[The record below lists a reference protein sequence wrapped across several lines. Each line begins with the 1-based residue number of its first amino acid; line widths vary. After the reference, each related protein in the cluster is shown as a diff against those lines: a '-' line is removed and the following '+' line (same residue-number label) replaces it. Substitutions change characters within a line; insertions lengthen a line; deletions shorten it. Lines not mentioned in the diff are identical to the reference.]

1 MCVFNNIMKKI
12 IYILIMV
19 SFIFCYADVRYD
31 ELNKKAKD
39 GDQDAQYSLAR
50 LYFTGYGIQ
59 KDYKKSFVLAKELAD
74 KKNPKGIHLLAIHF
88 MLGCGTEQNTAMA
101 IKLFEEASKL
111 GNLNSTIGLA
121 NMYLNGYKN
130 LPKDYKKAYILYSE
144 IEKIPLQ
151 EIERKGGMKEDVGDV
166 YSNLG
171 VMYLEGLYVDRDVV
185 KAIDLLERS
194 FALGSDIAANNLGS
208 IYYSDKYGV
217 NNYKKSREW
226 FEIAAKQKNKQA
238 IYSLATLYIDGK
250 GVEKDLRKGLEYLYE
265 GAALKSERCI
275 EKIEEIATGGDSEG
289 ELMLG
294 KMYYYGKGYEKDYK
308 KAFEYFNKAEEH
320 GSAEAKFMK
329 GMMYQLGDYV
339 SSDEDKALEYYEG
352 SLNGGYKKAL
362 VGIID
367 IYYTYRED
375 YKRVEELLE
384 KYKGELEKLKDNTT
398 RYMLG
403 SLYAEGNV
411 KQDLEKARK
420 YLLES
425 AEDGF
430 EYSQL
435 ALMYLYAKYM
445 PKQDRNYSKAYYW
458 YLMAKERGDEI
469 EEDDNEFAKNIK
481 KSLTAEEIK
490 RIEKEV
496 SEKIKSNK

>member
-1 MCVFNNIMKKI
+1 MSYTALYRKFRPAEFEDVKGQDHIITTLKNQIKADRIGHAYLFCGTRGTGKTTVAKIFAKAVNCEHPVDGSPCGECAMCKSIAAGTSMNVIEIDAASNNGVDNIREIREEVTYRPTEGKYKVYIIDEVHMLSIGAFNALLKTLEEPPEYVIFILATTEVHKI
-12 IYILIMV
+12 PITIL
-19 SFIFCYADVRYD
+19 SRCQRYD
-31 ELNKKAKD
+31 FHRITAATIKK
-39 GDQDAQYSLAR
+39 QL
-50 LYFTGYGIQ
+50 
-59 KDYKKSFVLAKELAD
+59 
-74 KKNPKGIHLLAIHF
+74 
-88 MLGCGTEQNTAMA
+88 
-101 IKLFEEASKL
+101 
-111 GNLNSTIGLA
+111 
-121 NMYLNGYKN
+121 
-130 LPKDYKKAYILYSE
+130 
-144 IEKIPLQ
+144 
-151 EIERKGGMKEDVGDV
+151 
-166 YSNLG
+166 
-171 VMYLEGLYVDRDVV
+171 
-185 KAIDLLERS
+185 
-194 FALGSDIAANNLGS
+194 
-208 IYYSDKYGV
+208 
-217 NNYKKSREW
+217 
-226 FEIAAKQKNKQA
+226 
-238 IYSLATLYIDGK
+238 
-250 GVEKDLRKGLEYLYE
+250 KDLMEQE
-265 GAALKSERCI
+265 QVD
-275 EKIEEIATGGDSEG
+275 T
-289 ELMLG
+289 
-294 KMYYYGKGYEKDYK
+294 
-308 KAFEYFNKAEEH
+308 
-320 GSAEAKFMK
+320 
-329 GMMYQLGDYV
+329 
-339 SSDEDKALEYYEG
+339 EDKALEYYEG

-411 KQDLEKARK
+411 KQDLEKAKK

>member
-1 MCVFNNIMKKI
+1 
-12 IYILIMV
+12 MV

-59 KDYKKSFVLAKELAD
+59 KDYNKSFALTKELAD

-275 EKIEEIATGGDSEG
+275 EKIEEIAPKIGKAGGISYAYFNFSKLLNQNADKAVRANK
-289 ELMLG
+289 
-294 KMYYYGKGYEKDYK
+294 KMIRSYALLDYK
-308 KAFEYFNKAEEH
+308 MGILKREIELIDPDLIITQGFNELCGYIDLNCFSNLGETSHKDSDKKKRSNDKPLIIEKLH
-320 GSAEAKFMK
+320 GKRTIDIIDVRHFS
-329 GMMYQLGDYV
+329 GC
-339 SSDEDKALEYYEG
+339 SLEYWKTTMKSIKEY
-352 SLNGGYKKAL
+352 
-362 VGIID
+362 
-367 IYYTYRED
+367 
-375 YKRVEELLE
+375 LE
-384 KYKGELEKLKDNTT
+384 CQ
-398 RYMLG
+398 
-403 SLYAEGNV
+403 A
-411 KQDLEKARK
+411 
-420 YLLES
+420 
-425 AEDGF
+425 
-430 EYSQL
+430 
-435 ALMYLYAKYM
+435 
-445 PKQDRNYSKAYYW
+445 
-458 YLMAKERGDEI
+458 
-469 EEDDNEFAKNIK
+469 
-481 KSLTAEEIK
+481 
-490 RIEKEV
+490 
-496 SEKIKSNK
+496 